1 MSVQAY
7 LWIHVHLWILK
18 KLEPPVDQSAAAGDV
33 ALALAMA
40 IEPST
45 KPSITQNE
53 EKTPGKDPERT
64 TNPRKPTITTN
75 PQKIS
80 TPEVSQKTLNF
91 GYLDI
96 QNPPDSQEPP
106 SVIGIINGNPAR
118 ILLDSGC
125 STYVL
130 SEEFAV
136 HAGIRQYP
144 TTPVAVELAVRSAA
158 QPTLKTQT
166 KELSMSIGQ
175 FETRK
180 ALYIAPLPRYDA
192 ILGAPFVQEFGV
204 RFPQNP
210 VAVIKGIEVPLIQ
223 ETQKPQKIQ
232 MISRAKLKKLV
243 RRDQAD
249 EIYIANVRISD
260 STNPETPETQE
271 KPETPGTQR
280 TPETPEKPRTE
291 KHSEIKTTN
300 HDWIQEEFG
309 DIFLDGLPPGNPP
322 SRKVEHEIPL
332 YPNLPPP
339 FKGIFRLSQ
348 TELQE
353 LRTQLQQLLQD
364 GKISPSTSPYGA
376 PVLFVK
382 KKDGSLRMCIDYR
395 ALNSQTVKNRYALP
409 RIDELFDRLHGAK
422 VFSKIDLTSGYWQ
435 IAIAEADRP
444 KTAFRTRYGHYE
456 FNVMPFGLTNAPATF
471 QTLMNDIFRDMLD
484 ICVIVY
490 MDDIL
495 VYSKT
500 PEEHD
505 RHLRQVLQRLREHQL
520 YAKPSKCTLF
530 TDTIDYLGHLVTPEG
545 IKPNPALVEAIV
557 KYPRPETLKS
567 LQSFLG
573 MTNYYRKFVKDY
585 SKRALPLTQALQ
597 NASNSR
603 PIIWNPEMEEAF
615 RDLKNALTNAPCLQ
629 LPDPDDEFEV
639 TTDASEDAKAV
650 GCVLMQNG
658 HPVAFESKKLNPHQL
673 NYTVHDKEMCA
684 IMHALTL
691 WRPFLLGRHFKVY
704 TDHRSLT
711 HLKTQP
717 NLNQRQIRWMEQAAD
732 YDCEILYKPGKENV
746 VADALSRIQ
755 INALSPLPNK
765 SLNATVIESYK
776 KEPFRSL
783 IQRVGEKGGTTE
795 RYKIGKDKLL
805 YYRTDEYEPWRL
817 CLPDIPYRKKV
828 IHDNHDL
835 AIAGH
840 PGFIQTYAKIARLYY
855 WPGMSANIRRHV
867 KECDA
872 CQRTKPSTQKPSG
885 ELQPL
890 PIPAR
895 PWQSIGMDYLGPLP
909 VSTNGHDMILI
920 AIDRLTKM
928 AHFIPTTSNVTSKQT
943 AELFLQYVFRYHGL
957 PENIVSDRDPK
968 FTSRFWKN
976 LTKALGVNI
985 LMSTSAHPQTDGQSE
1000 ATVKI
1005 IQKLLKPFCL
1015 QEQDWEELLPSLEF
1029 AYNDTKQ
1036 SSTHETPFYLNYG
1049 YHPIGTYRYSDTN
1062 NPHVEDYVQY
1072 LVRLQ
1077 EAARDA
1083 IHDTQTIQ
1091 ERYANKH
1098 RQPSPEIKVG
1108 DWVLLRRRKEH
1119 QTKLAPIADGPFQV
1133 LKIGT
1138 NNVTLKLPRRSQAHP
1153 TVNISRVQLYFGPRP
1168 ELLTEPPKDNTE
1180 HEYPIER
1187 VMGHKVVKG
1196 KDYYYIHWKGYPAE
1210 DDSWEPRENLTPEAL
1225 RSWEDSVKTRS
1236 MTRNSEGPRKP
1247 RKPRKPET

>member
-1 MSVQAY
+1 M
-7 LWIHVHLWILK
+7 
-18 KLEPPVDQSAAAGDV
+18 
-33 ALALAMA
+33 
-40 IEPST
+40 
-45 KPSITQNE
+45 
-53 EKTPGKDPERT
+53 
-64 TNPRKPTITTN
+64 NPRKTSIIPD

-80 TPEVSQKTLNF
+80 ATPNVSQNTLNL
-91 GYLDI
+91 GYLDV
-96 QNPPDSQEPP
+96 QATPDTQEPP
-106 SVIGIINGNPAR
+106 SVIGTINGNPAR

-136 HAGIRQYP
+136 HAGIHQYP
-144 TTPVAVELAVRSAA
+144 TTPVAVELAVRDAG

-192 ILGAPFVQEFGV
+192 ILGAPFVQEFDV

-223 ETQKPQKIQ
+223 ATPRTQKIQ

-249 EIYIANVRISD
+249 EMYIANVRIIEPR
-260 STNPETPETQE
+260 NPETPQNPRNPRNPEERTVDDDRIVRDPE
-271 KPETPGTQR
+271 GPMTRALNPETPQNLQN
-280 TPETPEKPRTE
+280 PEKPQKPRNE
-291 KHSEIKTTN
+291 KPGKIKTTN
-300 HDWIQEEFG
+300 LEWIHKEFG

-348 TELQE
+348 AELQE
-353 LRTQLQQLLQD
+353 LRTQLQQLLKD

-435 IAIAEADRP
+435 IAIAAEDRP

-500 PEEHD
+500 PEEHEQ
-505 RHLRQVLQRLREHQL
+505 HLRQVLQRLREHQL

-585 SKRALPLTQALQ
+585 SKRAIPLTQALQ

-603 PIIWNPEMEEAF
+603 PIIWNPEMEGAF
-615 RDLKNALTNAPCLQ
+615 QDLKDALTNAPCLQ

-639 TTDASEDAKAV
+639 TTDASEEAKAV
-650 GCVLMQNG
+650 GCVLTQNG

-691 WRPFLLGRHFKVY
+691 WRPFLLGKHFKVY

-717 NLNQRQIRWMEQAAD
+717 HLNQRQIRWMEQAAD

-755 INALSPLPNK
+755 INALSPLPTK
-765 SLNATVIESYK
+765 TLNAKVIEGYK
-776 KEPFRSL
+776 KEPFSSL

-795 RYKIGKDKLL
+795 RYKIGKDNLL

-817 CLPDIPYRKKV
+817 CLPDTPYRKKV
-828 IHDNHDL
+828 IHENHDL

-855 WPGMSANIRRHV
+855 WPGMSADIRKHT

-909 VSTNGHDMILI
+909 VSSNGHDMILI
-920 AIDRLTKM
+920 AVDRLTKM

-968 FTSRFWKN
+968 FTARFWKN
-976 LTKALGVNI
+976 LTKALGVDM

-1015 QEQDWEELLPSLEF
+1015 QDQDWEMLLPSLEF

-1036 SSTHETPFYLNYG
+1036 TSTHETPFYLNYG
-1049 YHPIGTYRYSDTN
+1049 YHPTGTYRHSDTN

-1072 LVRLQ
+1072 LARLQ

-1083 IHDTQTIQ
+1083 IHDSQTVQ
-1091 ERYANKH
+1091 ERYANQH
-1098 RQPSPEIKVG
+1098 RRPSPEIKVG

-1138 NNVTLKLPRRSQAHP
+1138 NNVTLKFPRRSQAHP

-1168 ELLTEPPKDNTE
+1168 ELLTEPPKDDTE
-1180 HEYPIER
+1180 HVYPIER

-1210 DDSWEPRENLTPEAL
+1210 DDSWESRENLTPEAL
-1225 RSWEDSVKTRS
+1225 QSWEDSIKTRS
-1236 MTRNSEGPRKP
+1236 MTRNSQVPRNP
-1247 RKPRKPET
+1247 RNPRT